1 MSPSACARCGLP
13 APAVALD
20 WRGRC
25 PSCAPVVLCPLCED
39 VHQPVDGP
47 CPCRD
52 GEALDADELDA
63 RADEATAAT
72 RDELDTPAVDLIL
85 APELVPWPA
94 GSALPWELGWTP
106 EGVAHAEAA

>member
-1 MSPSACARCGLP
+1 MSPAACEQCGRP
-13 APAVALD
+13 APAITLD

-25 PSCAPVVLCPLCED
+25 PSCAPVAVCPLCRE

-52 GEALDADELDA
+52 GEVDRDELD
-63 RADEATAAT
+63 RVADEANEAT
-72 RDELDTPAVDLIL
+72 RDELDTPVADLLL
-85 APELVPWPA
+85 APSLVEWPE

-106 EGVAHAEAA
+106 AGCSHAEAA